1 MAQGLRA
8 PAPLPEDPE
17 SIPSTHTAAES
28 CLLLQLQ
35 GTRHSLLA
43 FMGMRDTD
51 IRAGNTP
58 TQVRKQERKPRTLK
72 GGRGVCTDREQL
84 FWSEESSPQGGR
96 WRECGWERGHEV
108 TRSQTGVYGPQNRGS
123 PLQSLSGLAM
133 RSLTLWPVWDSAGP
147 QAVASSLQ
155 KDS

>member
-43 FMGMRDTD
+43 FMAVRYTD
-51 IRAGNTP
+51 RYTGRQHTH
-58 TQVRKQERKPRTLK
+58 TGKKTERKPRTLE

-84 FWSEESSPQGGR
+84 FCSEESSPQGGR

-108 TRSQTGVYGPQNRGS
+108 TDRCLRTTEPRFSSAKLV
-123 PLQSLSGLAM
+123 SGLAM
-133 RSLTLWPVWDSAGP
+133 RSLALWPVWDSAGP